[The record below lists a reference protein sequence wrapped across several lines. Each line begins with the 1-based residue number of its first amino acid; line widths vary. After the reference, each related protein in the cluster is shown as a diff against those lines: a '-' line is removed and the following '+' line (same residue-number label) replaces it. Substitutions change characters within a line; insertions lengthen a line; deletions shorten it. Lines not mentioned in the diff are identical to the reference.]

1 LRAESLLAQA
11 TLGAAEFRTPGSGS
25 LTIVASGT
33 TGTYLLLEIVAE
45 FHQSHP

>member
-33 TGTYLLLEIVAE
+33 LLLEIVAE